1 MIIASRILKLT
12 LPSGIKDVR
21 IDIFQP
27 DKDNGDWACRYIVNW
42 PDKPWES
49 FARGKDAVQALF
61 SAFQK
66 IGFELY
72 ASEANKSAQL
82 SWDDWKGFGFPVPA
96 NARDLL
102 IGDDAKYL

>member
-12 LPSGIKDVR
+12 LPSGITDVR
-21 IDIFQP
+21 IDIFGP
-27 DKDNGDWACRYIVNW
+27 EKNNGDWVCRYIVNW
-42 PDKPWES
+42 PDKPWAS
-49 FARGKDAVQALF
+49 FAGGKDAVQALV
-61 SAFQK
+61 SVLQK

-72 ASEANKSAQL
+72 ASGASKAAQL

-102 IGDDAKYL
+102 VGDDAKFL